1 MVRSCTSCSAPQARG
16 VSVPCLWNVGRR
28 LSLGFNLEPALGLRS
43 CRDQHPRSTRITKGH
58 SHPAKQKEA
67 SLKLWPVVKSI
78 FYKKYFYFQSL
89 GFGHLGG
96 SRKRHYLN
104 SCSCRGLFSKL
115 TIVIAPAKSKVEGIH
130 LF

>member
-1 MVRSCTSCSAPQARG
+1 MVRSYTSCSAPQAPG

-28 LSLGFNLEPALGLRS
+28 LSLGFNLEHALGLRS
-43 CRDQHPRSTRITKGH
+43 CSDQHPWSTTVTKSH

-89 GFGHLGG
+89 GFGHLGEAG
-96 SRKRHYLN
+96 K
-104 SCSCRGLFSKL
+104 
-115 TIVIAPAKSKVEGIH
+115 GII
-130 LF
+130 